1 MSSDFELLRNVTIGQ
16 YIPAESPVHRMDPR
30 AKLLATLFTGLAVA
44 STRSILAS
52 LILLAVLMATTRLA
66 KLEIRYVLRGLLPG
80 LGALLFIFAIQ
91 FLFQGPNVPCSDMYF
106 QWRFVQISPCLIYI
120 LLLGAV
126 RVVAFLFLVS
136 LLTLTTTASHL
147 THASEMLLSPF
158 QRIGLPAHE
167 VALANM
173 IALRFIPTLAD
184 ELDRTM
190 KAQASRGAD
199 IGERRWWRP
208 DKMVRERMP
217 LFVPLFVNA
226 LRRAEELVVAM
237 EARGYVGG
245 KGRTK
250 FVTFTS
256 HASDWIV
263 VALTAL
269 LWIAAMRLPWAAWEF
284 ALLGIRWQP

>member
-1 MSSDFELLRNVTIGQ
+1 MSADFELLRNVTIGQ
-16 YIPAESPVHRMDPR
+16 YIPAESPVHHMDPR
-30 AKLLATLFTGLAVA
+30 AKLLATLFVGLAIA
-44 STRSILAS
+44 STRSIAAS
-52 LILLAVLMATTRLA
+52 LILLGVLMLVTRVAQLD
-66 KLEIRYVLRGLLPG
+66 ISYVLRGLLPG
-80 LGALLFIFAIQ
+80 LGALLFIFAFQ
-91 FLFQGPNVPCSDMYF
+91 FLFQGPNVPCTELF
-106 QWRFVQISPCLIYI
+106 FKWRFIQISPCLIYI
-120 LLLGAV
+120 LVLGAV

-147 THASEMLLSPF
+147 THASEMLLTPF

-167 VALANM
+167 MDLANM

-184 ELDRTM
+184 ELDRIM

-217 LFVPLFVNA
+217 LFVPLFVNS

-237 EARGYVGG
+237 EARAYIGG

-256 HASDWIV
+256 RVSDWVV

-269 LWIAAMRLPWAAWEF
+269 LWIAAMRLPWAAWEN
-284 ALLGIRWQP
+284 ALFGIHWQP